1 MLDRPNV
8 FIKVPATAEGYPAI
22 EQLLTEGINI
32 NITLMFSLAQ
42 YEAVAQAYLAALEKR
57 MNAGQEVSLVA
68 SVASFFVSRVDTLV
82 DQELER
88 VGAQHAVPL
97 QGKIAIANA
106 KLTYARFRELFQG
119 PRWENLASCG
129 AHYQR
134 PLWASTGTKNPR
146 YPDTLYV
153 DELIGPDTVN
163 TLPPATLTAW
173 KDHGRLTPAVTEGV
187 DEARQQLAQLAALGI
202 DLDAIANRLT
212 EDGIA
217 LFAKSFDT
225 LVASIAAKR
234 DRRAA

>member
-1 MLDRPNV
+1 
-8 FIKVPATAEGYPAI
+8 
-22 EQLLTEGINI
+22 
-32 NITLMFSLAQ
+32 
-42 YEAVAQAYLAALEKR
+42 VAQAYLSALEKR

-88 VGAQHAVPL
+88 VGQERAPAL

-106 KLTYARFRELFQG
+106 KLAYARFRELFQG
-119 PRWENLASCG
+119 PRWEPLASCG
-129 AHYQR
+129 AHLQK
-134 PLWASTGTKNPR
+134 PLWASTSTKNPK

-153 DELIGPDTVN
+153 DDLIGPDTVN

-187 DEARQQLAQLAALGI
+187 DEAKQQLAQLAELGI
-202 DLDAIANRLT
+202 DLDAIAKRLT

-234 DRRAA
+234 GRM